1 MILMRGVRNV
11 MTYKPCSG
19 GVKSLVQQCGGVH
32 EGREREARTPREAAR
47 ALKGVGVKWTEGNV
61 ILRVSCA
68 ATTESTF
75 AAAAAATRFPLL

>member
-11 MTYKPCSG
+11 MTYKPGSG

-32 EGREREARTPREAAR
+32 EGREREARSS

-75 AAAAAATRFPLL
+75 AAAAAAATRFPLL